1 MVRNV
6 AGGIVWL
13 CFGLGVVASDVASLA
28 QSQPPQSQPQEQ
40 PPAVRAPETPTPT
53 DQQPAATQTP
63 ATAQPAAAQTPETST
78 PAAATPQT
86 ATPVDQPAQP
96 SQSSVGR
103 ISGTVVDTTGAVVV
117 GARVTLSQPNQPQT
131 SEAPGGQ
138 PPSAESQGKEV
149 LTGSDGQFTFTD
161 VAPGAFT
168 IRITAAGFAPMTSSG
183 TLKAGEPYIAPPS
196 TLVPAVKTEVE
207 VAGSQVEIAEE
218 QIKIQEQQRVLGVV
232 PNFYVSYIPDAA
244 PMIPR
249 QKFHLAWRMT
259 IDPVNLLLTGA
270 VAGIQQADGRLKG
283 YGQGA
288 QGYAKR
294 FGAAYAD
301 SVTSTFIGGAI
312 LPSLFRQDP
321 RYFYKGH
328 GGTGSRILYALS
340 MAVVTKGDN
349 QRWQPNYSNILGTLA
364 SGAIS
369 NLYYPKAD
377 RGVAPTFENAAVR
390 IGANA
395 VGNLVQEFI
404 IRKLTP
410 HAPDVD
416 QQ

>member
-1 MVRNV
+1 M
-6 AGGIVWL
+6 VWL
-13 CFGLGVVASDVASLA
+13 CFGLSVLALA
-28 QSQPPQSQPQEQ
+28 QSQPPQNQPQEQ
-40 PPAVRAPETPTPT
+40 PAAAQAPAAAKPAGE
-53 DQQPAATQTP
+53 QQPSSAQTP
-63 ATAQPAAAQTPETST
+63 GIATPAAAQPAPPETPEAPT
-78 PAAATPQT
+78 PAATPQT
-86 ATPVDQPAQP
+86 AIPVGEPAQP
-96 SQSSVGR
+96 SQSSLGR

-117 GARVTLSQPNQPQT
+117 GARVTLSHPNQIQIGQ
-131 SEAPGGQ
+131 APGGQ
-138 PPSAESQGKEV
+138 PPIAESQGKEV

-168 IRITAAGFAPMTSSG
+168 IRITAAGFAPLTSLG

-218 QIKIQEQQRVLGVV
+218 QIKIQEQQRVLGFV

-259 IDPVNLLLTGA
+259 IDPVNFLLTGA
-270 VAGIQQADGRLKG
+270 VAGMQQADGRLKG

-288 QGYAKR
+288 KGYAKR

-301 SVTSTFIGGAI
+301 SLTSTFIGDAI
-312 LPSLFRQDP
+312 LPSLLKQDP

-340 MAVVTKGDN
+340 MAVVAKGDN

-369 NLYYPKAD
+369 NLYYPKTD
-377 RGVAPTFENAAVR
+377 RGVAPTFENAAIR
-390 IGANA
+390 LGANA
-395 VGNLVQEFI
+395 VGNLVQEFV

-410 HAPDVD
+410 HAPDPD

>member
-1 MVRNV
+1 M
-6 AGGIVWL
+6 VWL
-13 CFGLGVVASDVASLA
+13 CFGLSVLALA
-28 QSQPPQSQPQEQ
+28 QSQPPQNQQQEQ
-40 PPAVRAPETPTPT
+40 PPASQAPEVPTPAE
-53 DQQPAATQTP
+53 QQPPAAPTPAATQ
-63 ATAQPAAAQTPETST
+63 PAAPQTPEAPT
-78 PAAATPQT
+78 PSAATPQT
-86 ATPVDQPAQP
+86 AIPVGEPAQP
-96 SQSSVGR
+96 SQSSAGR

-117 GARVTLSQPNQPQT
+117 GARVTLSHPNQLQIGQ
-131 SEAPGGQ
+131 APGGQ
-138 PPSAESQGKEV
+138 PPSAESSGKEV
-149 LTGSDGQFTFTD
+149 LTGSDGQFTFTN

-168 IRITAAGFAPMTSSG
+168 IRITAAGFAPLTSLG

-218 QIKIQEQQRVLGVV
+218 QIKIQEQQRVLGFV

-259 IDPVNLLLTGA
+259 IDPVNFLLTGA
-270 VAGIQQADGRLKG
+270 VAGMQQADGRLKG

-301 SVTSTFIGGAI
+301 SLTSTFIGGAI
-312 LPSLFRQDP
+312 LPSLLKQDP
-321 RYFYKGH
+321 RYFYKGQ
-328 GGTGSRILYALS
+328 GGTGSRILYALA
-340 MAVVTKGDN
+340 MPFVAKGDN
-349 QRWQPNYSNILGTLA
+349 QRWQPNYSNMLGTLA

-369 NLYYPKAD
+369 NLYYPKTD
-377 RGVAPTFENAAVR
+377 RGVAPTFENAAIR
-390 IGANA
+390 LGANA

-404 IRKLTP
+404 IKKLTP
-410 HAPDVD
+410 HTPDPD